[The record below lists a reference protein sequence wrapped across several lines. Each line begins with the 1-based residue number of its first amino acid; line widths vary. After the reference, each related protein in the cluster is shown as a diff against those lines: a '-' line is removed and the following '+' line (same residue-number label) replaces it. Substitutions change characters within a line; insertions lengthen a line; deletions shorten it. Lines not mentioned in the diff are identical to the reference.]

1 MEGGA
6 TDQPVV
12 TQPDLS
18 VVRHADEHAPLPLWH
33 VRVTMGG
40 DPTDP
45 EQLRMALERL
55 CLASPFLAGVRYDA
69 TRAEITYWDEAED
82 ADDAAALALRV
93 WNDHRRGVGLP
104 HWHVVGLEVVD
115 RDTRRARVDRPGT
128 VDARDV
134 VTGGVRP
141 F

>member
-1 MEGGA
+1 MEGGGA
-6 TDQPVV
+6 DLPVV
-12 TQPDLS
+12 TQPDLA
-18 VVRHADEHAPLPLWH
+18 VVRHEEPEPLPLWH

-40 DPTDP
+40 EATDP

-55 CLASPFLAGVRYDA
+55 CLASPFLAGVRYEA

-93 WNDHRRGVGLP
+93 WNDHRRSAGLP
-104 HWHVVGLEVVD
+104 HWQVVGLEVVD
-115 RDTRRARVDRPGT
+115 RDTRRARVSPPGA

>member
-1 MEGGA
+1 VEGGTA
-6 TDQPVV
+6 DLPVV
-12 TQPDLS
+12 TQPDLA
-18 VVRHADEHAPLPLWH
+18 VVRHDDEPAPLPLWH

-40 DPTDP
+40 EATDP

-93 WNDHRRGVGLP
+93 WSDHRRGVGLP
-104 HWHVVGLEVVD
+104 NWHVVGLEVVD
-115 RDTRRARVDRPGT
+115 RDTRRARVDRPGAA
-128 VDARDV
+128 DGRDV